1 MPTPN
6 VTALC
11 AMEEGAPEVLRN
23 IREDYRAR
31 CEESDIPMGLSLIL
45 TAWWCPKPGTP
56 GDFSPASEIRQIR

>member
-31 CEESDIPMGLSLIL
+31 CEESDHFVARKS
-45 TAWWCPKPGTP
+45 
-56 GDFSPASEIRQIR
+56 ASDTIAGSRLAAV